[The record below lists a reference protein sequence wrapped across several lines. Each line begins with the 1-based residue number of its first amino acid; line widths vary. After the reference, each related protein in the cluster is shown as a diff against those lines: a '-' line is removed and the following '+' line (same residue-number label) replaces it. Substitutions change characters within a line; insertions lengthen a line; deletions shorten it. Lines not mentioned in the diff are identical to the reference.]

1 MHQQGRRHAD
11 PTSILITGA
20 SSGIGAALARAYA
33 APGLTLFLGGRDG
46 DRLASVVETC
56 RRAGA
61 ETYAQR
67 QDVTDR
73 EAMASWI
80 RACDERR
87 ALDLVI
93 ANAGISAG
101 TGGAGEADEQIRRL
115 FAVNLDGVLNTSLPA
130 IERMRPRRHGQVALM
145 SSLAA
150 FRGYPGAPAY
160 CASKAA
166 VRIWGEA
173 LRGWLARDGIGVCV
187 ICPGFIKTPMSASN
201 PYPMPFLME
210 AEKAADAIRRGL
222 ARNRARIAFPLPV
235 YLFALA
241 IQALPPAW
249 TDRAL
254 AGLPGKPSDGA

>member
-150 FRGYPGAPAY
+150 FRGFPGAPAY

-166 VRIWGEA
+166 VRVYGEG
-173 LRGWLARDGIGVCV
+173 LRAAHAGDGVRVSV
-187 ICPGFIKTPMSASN
+187 ICPGFVRSRMTDGNAFR
-201 PYPMPFLME
+201 MPFLID
-210 AEKAADAIRRGL
+210 AGRAAQIIQRGL
-222 ARNRARIAFPLPV
+222 ARNRSRIAFPWPMYAASLVVQAMPS
-235 YLFALA
+235 ALA
-241 IQALPPAW
+241 ERLGRALPAK
-249 TDRAL
+249 D
-254 AGLPGKPSDGA
+254 